1 MEQHKIDRINEL
13 AKKHKTVGLTEE
25 EHAERKALHREY
37 VDSVLGSLKGHL
49 DNTYLGSTRDIHQ
62 MTIAPTRGVHT
73 ITVVD
78 SSGAMQHIEI
88 III

>member
-1 MEQHKIDRINEL
+1 MGLDKKKIDRINEL

-49 DNTYLGSTRDIHQ
+49 DNTY
-62 MTIAPTRGVHT
+62 
-73 ITVVD
+73 VVD
-78 SSGAMQHIEI
+78 EQGNKRPLKRTTKQF
-88 III
+88 

>member
-13 AKKHKTVGLTEE
+13 AKKHKTVGLTEA

-49 DNTYLGSTRDIHQ
+49 DNS
-62 MTIAPTRGVHT
+62 
-73 ITVVD
+73 
-78 SSGAMQHIEI
+78 
-88 III
+88 